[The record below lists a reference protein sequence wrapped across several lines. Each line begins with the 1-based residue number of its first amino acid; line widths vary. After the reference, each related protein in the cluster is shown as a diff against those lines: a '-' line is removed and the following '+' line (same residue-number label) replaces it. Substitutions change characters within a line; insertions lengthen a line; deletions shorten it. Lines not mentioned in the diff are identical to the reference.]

1 MTKFTWSDGSNAV
14 VSLDLKPWDMYTLY
28 LNFQQVTRAVTSIQD
43 AHRQLQNGKLREAFS
58 SARQA
63 ILASEKAFFD
73 PSLLELLYFPE
84 DQKFAIYIPLFLPIS
99 IPVVLS
105 LMQAIKWIRNKDK
118 VKTE

>member
-1 MTKFTWSDGSNAV
+1 MN
-14 VSLDLKPWDMYTLY
+14 
-28 LNFQQVTRAVTSIQD
+28 SIKK
-43 AHRQLQNGKLREAFS
+43 AHEELQSGKLQSAFM

-99 IPVVLS
+99 IPVILS
-105 LMQAIKWIRNKDK
+105 LIQAFKWLRNEDK
-118 VKTE
+118 VKKD